1 MSANNPDAPRLFV
14 SRYFDVAGAADAE
27 LGGATFAVSSRTFQ
41 PSLSCSKTILLARRQ
56 IPLGSCRNSQPVQ
69 RDNLAPRQPIGETS
83 AHA

>member
-1 MSANNPDAPRLFV
+1 MSANNPDAPRLFA

-41 PSLSCSKTILLARRQ
+41 PSLSRSKTMLLTRQQ

-69 RDNLAPRQPIGETS
+69 RDNLTPRQPIGETS
-83 AHA
+83 AHG